1 MPKSHLRPAHAFCVA
16 LLAGLIAL
24 LPAATARADDPGAS
38 ALVFEAVLGADGRLS
53 VTQTLTF
60 DAAPDELVARIAT
73 RQRIDDSS
81 HYAYEVGDV
90 TASIGGTAVA
100 PTVTTDGD
108 YLVVA
113 LDTTTATG
121 QDVVIGYDVVGATH
135 PEQSSAGPLTVLTWR
150 VLQGLSVDVGQ
161 VSGSLR
167 IPAVP
172 ELVDCTAGPPGTP
185 DKCDLYAAGTAD
197 SPMPT
202 FQTGARGA
210 GEQVSVTVGV
220 AGSAVQP
227 TADVVTEWSLD
238 RAFTLSP
245 LTVGIAL
252 GTLLLGAGL
261 IWWLHRRTGVDAE
274 ALGPVTP
281 VGTFRPVGDGESVFA
296 TGDGVRPGLVGTVAT
311 ERVDPIDVTATL
323 LDLAVRGHLII
334 TELPNSHHGLLDWS
348 LTRTD
353 REGADLF
360 AYERAILDAIAPPGG
375 QSLVSRLPST
385 LAPVIDDV
393 QSCLYD
399 EVVQR
404 GWFDAR
410 PDATRSTWRTRG
422 FVGTGIA
429 VAAAVALVAFTTFGL
444 LALVLLA
451 LAAALVWVADH
462 LPRRTARGS
471 QLVAGLEAL
480 SALIATHPVTEMP
493 RGREIAEI
501 SRVLPYAVVLGGKGR
516 WLDAMVQADEDV
528 RAPDPDTVG
537 WYRAPETWHLQDL
550 PVSLTQFIHTVQG
563 LLFAR

>member
-1 MPKSHLRPAHAFCVA
+1 MPKPHLRPAHAFCVA
-16 LLAGLIAL
+16 LMAGLIAM
-24 LPAATARADDPGAS
+24 LPVATARADDPSAS
-38 ALVFEAVLGADGRLS
+38 ALEFEAVLAADGRLS
-53 VTQTLTF
+53 VTETLTF

-73 RQRIDDSS
+73 QQRIDDSR
-81 HYAYEVGDV
+81 HYAYEVSDV
-90 TASIGGTAVA
+90 TAAIGGTEAT

-108 YLVVA
+108 YLVVV
-113 LDTTTATG
+113 LDTSSAAG
-121 QDVVIGYDVVGATH
+121 QDVVIGYDVLGATH
-135 PEQSSAGPLTVLTWR
+135 AEESSAGPLTVLTWR

-161 VSGSLR
+161 VSGNVR
-167 IPAVP
+167 VPAIP

-227 TADVVTEWSLD
+227 TANVVTEWSLD
-238 RAFTLSP
+238 RAFTINP
-245 LTVGIAL
+245 LTVAIAL
-252 GTLLLGAGL
+252 GALLLGAVL
-261 IWWLHRRTGVDAE
+261 IWWLHRSTGVDAE
-274 ALGPVTP
+274 PLGAAAP

-296 TGDGVRPGLVGTVAT
+296 TGEGVRPGLVGTVAT
-311 ERVDPIDVTATL
+311 ERVDPVDVTATL
-323 LDLAVRGHLII
+323 LDLAVAGHLTI

-353 REGADLF
+353 RDGAELF

-375 QSLVSRLPST
+375 QSLVSKLPST
-385 LAPVIDDV
+385 LAPVIADV

-399 EVVQR
+399 EVVHR

-410 PDATRSTWRTRG
+410 PDATRSAWRTRG

-429 VAAAVALVAFTTFGL
+429 VLAAVALVAFTTLGL

-462 LPRRTARGS
+462 LPRRTARGA

-493 RGREIAEI
+493 EGREIAEI
-501 SRVLPYAVVLGGKGR
+501 SRILPYAVVLGGKQR
-516 WLDAMVQADEDV
+516 WLDAMVQADDDV
-528 RAPDPDTVG
+528 RTPDPNTID
-537 WYRAPETWHLQDL
+537 WYRAPDTWHLQDL